1 MEFTKEE
8 MELLEMYLLDALDCQ
23 RYEPEGID
31 KDTEK
36 LYYKIKEQINLPNQV
51 HEIIEKLKKV

>member
-8 MELLEMYLLDALDCQ
+8 LELLEMYLLDALDGQ

-36 LYYKIKEQINLPNQV
+36 LYYKIKEQINLPIQI
-51 HEIIEKLKKV
+51 HEIMEKLKKV